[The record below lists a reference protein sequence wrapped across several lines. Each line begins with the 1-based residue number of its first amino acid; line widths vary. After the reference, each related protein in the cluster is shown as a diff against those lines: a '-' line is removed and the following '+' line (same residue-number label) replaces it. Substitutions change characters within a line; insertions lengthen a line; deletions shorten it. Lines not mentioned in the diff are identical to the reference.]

1 MLYSPIL
8 SFLKLIILIPWI
20 ITISFCQFIV
30 FCFSKRFFFVFYK
43 FLFFGIRKI
52 FGIKLK
58 VSGEQETKRV
68 MFISNH
74 ISYLDIIILGSLV
87 NAVFVAKSD
96 IRNWPIIN
104 KLCMLGKTIFVERE
118 NRRSV
123 KKQAVLIKENMENGF
138 NVILFPEGTSSDGSK
153 VLSFK
158 SSLFEV
164 VDHKELRN
172 YKLQPISISYNKL
185 DGLPLVKTHRP
196 FLAWF
201 GAMNLAPHFWQFL
214 GLGTSEVN
222 ISFHKSEKFSVFLN
236 RKEACKYCFERISEQ
251 VKNDYQLLEVD
262 NQIKLNEFKF
272 L

>member
-1 MLYSPIL
+1 MLYSPLL
-8 SFLKLIILIPWI
+8 SFLRLIILVPWI
-20 ITISFCQFIV
+20 TVISFCQFV
-30 FCFSKRFFFVFYK
+30 VLCCCKRFFFVFYK
-43 FLFFGIRKI
+43 FLFLGIRKI

-58 VSGEQETKRV
+58 VSGEQEEKRV

-74 ISYLDIIILGSLV
+74 ISYLDIIILGSEV
-87 NAVFVAKSD
+87 NAVFVAKSE

-104 KLCMLGKTIFVERE
+104 KLCMLGKTIFVER
-118 NRRSV
+118 NNPRSV
-123 KKQAVLIKENMENGF
+123 KKQAGFIKENIENGL

-158 SSLFEV
+158 SSLFGV
-164 VDHKELRN
+164 VDYKELRN

-185 DGLPLVKTHRP
+185 DGLPLVKIHRP

-201 GAMNLAPHFWQFL
+201 GAMNLAPHVWQFL

-222 ISFHKSEKFSVFLN
+222 IRFHKSEKFSTFSD
-236 RKEACKYCFERISEQ
+236 RKEACTYCFERISKQ
-251 VKNDYQLLEVD
+251 VIKDYQLLEVD
-262 NQIKLNEFKF
+262 NKIKLNEFKF

>member
-8 SFLKLIILIPWI
+8 SFIRLIILVPWI
-20 ITISFCQFIV
+20 AIISFFQFLV
-30 FCFSKRFFFVFYK
+30 VCFFKRFFFVFYK
-43 FLFFGIRKI
+43 LLFFGIRKI

-58 VSGEQETKRV
+58 VSGEQEAKRV

-87 NAVFVAKSD
+87 NAVFVAKSE
-96 IRNWPIIN
+96 IRDWPIIN
-104 KLCMLGKTIFVERE
+104 KLCMLGKTIFIERE

-123 KKQAVLIKENMENGF
+123 KKQAILIKENMENGL

-153 VLSFK
+153 VLGFK

-164 VDHKELRN
+164 VDHEELRN

-185 DGLPLVKTHRP
+185 DGLPLVKIHRP

-201 GAMNLAPHFWQFL
+201 GAMNLAPHVWKFL
-214 GLGTSEVN
+214 GLGTSEVD
-222 ISFHKSEKFSVFLN
+222 IRFHKSEKFSDFLN
-236 RKEACKYCFERISEQ
+236 RKEACTYCFKKISEQ
-251 VKNDYQLLEVD
+251 VIKDYQLLEVD
-262 NQIKLNEFKF
+262 NKIKLNEFKF

>member
-8 SFLKLIILIPWI
+8 SFIRLIILVPWI
-20 ITISFCQFIV
+20 TIISFCQFLV
-30 FCFSKRFFFVFYK
+30 VCFCQRFFFVFYK
-43 FLFFGIRKI
+43 LLFLGIRKI

-58 VSGEQETKRV
+58 VSGEQEAKRV

-87 NAVFVAKSD
+87 NAIFVAKSE

-104 KLCMLGKTIFVERE
+104 KLCMLGKTIFVERD

-123 KKQAVLIKENMENGF
+123 KKQAILIKENMENGL

-164 VDHKELRN
+164 IDHEELRN
-172 YKLQPISISYNKL
+172 YNLQPISISYNKL
-185 DGLPLVKTHRP
+185 DGLPLVKIHRP

-201 GAMNLAPHFWQFL
+201 GAMNLAPHVWKFL

-222 ISFHKSEKFSVFLN
+222 IRFHKPVQFSDFLN
-236 RKEACKYCFERISEQ
+236 RKEACKYCFEKISEQ
-251 VKNDYQLLEVD
+251 VIKDYQLLEVD
-262 NQIKLNEFKF
+262 NKIKLNEFKF

>member
-8 SFLKLIILIPWI
+8 SFLRLTILIPWI
-20 ITISFCQFIV
+20 TIITFFQFIV
-30 FCFSKRFFFVFYK
+30 FCFFKRFFFVFYK
-43 FLFFGIRKI
+43 FLFFGIRNI
-52 FGIKLK
+52 LGIKLK
-58 VSGEQETKRV
+58 ISGKQESRKV
-68 MFISNH
+68 LFISNH
-74 ISYLDIIILGSLV
+74 VSYLDIIILGSVV
-87 NAVFVAKSD
+87 NAVFVAKSE

-104 KLCMLGKTIFVERE
+104 KLCILGKTIFIERA

-123 KKQAVLIKENMENGF
+123 KKQAVLIKENMKNGF
-138 NVILFPEGTSSDGSK
+138 NVILFPEGTSSDGSR

-164 VDHKELRN
+164 VDHLELRN

-185 DGLPLVKTHRP
+185 DGLPLIKNHRP

-201 GAMNLAPHFWQFL
+201 GAMNLAPHLWQFL

-222 ISFHKSEKFSVFLN
+222 VRFHKSEKFSAFLN
-236 RKEACKYCFERISEQ
+236 RKEACNYCFKKISEQ
-251 VKNDYQLLEVD
+251 VTNDYKLLEVD

>member
-8 SFLKLIILIPWI
+8 SFIRLFLLVPWI
-20 ITISFCQFIV
+20 TIISFCQFV
-30 FCFSKRFFFVFYK
+30 VLCFFKRFFFVFYK
-43 FLFFGIRKI
+43 FLFFGTRKI

-58 VSGEQETKRV
+58 VSGVQETKRV

-74 ISYLDIIILGSLV
+74 ISYLDIIILGSVV
-87 NAVFVAKSD
+87 NAVFVAKSE
-96 IRNWPIIN
+96 IKGWPIIN
-104 KLCMLGKTIFVERE
+104 KLCMLGKTIFIERN

-123 KKQAVLIKENMENGF
+123 KKQSVSIKENMENGL

-164 VDHKELRN
+164 VDHEELRN

-185 DGLPLVKTHRP
+185 DGLPLVKIHRP

-201 GAMNLAPHFWQFL
+201 GAMNLAPHVWQFL

-222 ISFHKSEKFSVFLN
+222 IRFHKSEKFSAFLN
-236 RKEACKYCFERISEQ
+236 RKEACRYCFERISEQ
-251 VKNDYQLLEVD
+251 VIKDYQLLEVD
-262 NQIKLNEFKF
+262 NKIKLNEFKF

>member
-8 SFLKLIILIPWI
+8 SFLRLIVLVPWI
-20 ITISFCQFIV
+20 TIISFCQFIV

-52 FGIKLK
+52 FGIKLN
-58 VSGEQETKRV
+58 VCGEQKKKRV
-68 MFISNH
+68 LFISNH
-74 ISYLDIIILGSLV
+74 ISYLDIIILGSVV
-87 NAVFVAKSD
+87 NGVFVAKSE

-104 KLCMLGKTIFVERE
+104 KLCLLGKTIFIERE
-118 NRRSV
+118 NRRAV
-123 KKQAVLIKENMENGF
+123 KKQSVLIKESMKNGF
-138 NVILFPEGTSSDGSK
+138 NVILFPEGTSSDGSR

-164 VDHKELRN
+164 VDHEELRN

-185 DGLPLVKTHRP
+185 DGLPLVKTYRP

-201 GAMNLAPHFWQFL
+201 GAMNLAPHVWQFL

-222 ISFHKSEKFSVFLN
+222 IRFHKPKKFSAFFN
-236 RKEACKYCFERISEQ
+236 RKDACRYCFEKISEQ
-251 VKNDYQLLEVD
+251 VTNDYQLLEVD

>member
-1 MLYSPIL
+1 M
-8 SFLKLIILIPWI
+8 LIPWI
-20 ITISFCQFIV
+20 TILSFCQFIV
-30 FCFSKRFFFVFYK
+30 FCFSKRFFFVFYR
-43 FLFFGIRKI
+43 FLFFGIIKI

-58 VSGEQETKRV
+58 VSGKQEAKKV

-74 ISYLDIIILGSLV
+74 ISYLDIVILGSVV
-87 NAVFVAKSD
+87 NAVFVAKSE
-96 IRNWPIIN
+96 ISNWPIIN
-104 KLCMLGKTIFVERE
+104 KLCLLGKTIFIERE

-123 KKQAVLIKENMENGF
+123 KKQFVSIKESMMNGF

-164 VDHKELRN
+164 VDHEELKN

-185 DGLPLVKTHRP
+185 DGLPLVKNYRP

-201 GAMNLAPHFWQFL
+201 GAMSLAPHVWQFL

-222 ISFHKSEKFSVFLN
+222 LHFHKPEKFSVFLN

-251 VKNDYQLLEVD
+251 VINDYQLLEID

>member
-8 SFLKLIILIPWI
+8 SLIRIIILVPWI
-20 ITISFCQFIV
+20 TTISFCQFIV
-30 FCFSKRFFFVFYK
+30 FCFSQRFFFVFYK

-58 VSGEQETKRV
+58 VSGEQEAKRV

-74 ISYLDIIILGSLV
+74 ISYLDIVILGSVV
-87 NAVFVAKSD
+87 NAVFVAKSE

-104 KLCMLGKTIFVERE
+104 KLCILGKTIFIERE
-118 NRRSV
+118 NRKSV
-123 KKQAVLIKENMENGF
+123 KKQAVLIKENMQKGL
-138 NVILFPEGTSSDGSK
+138 NVLLFPEGTSSDGSK

-164 VDHKELRN
+164 VDHEELKN
-172 YKLQPISISYNKL
+172 YRLQPISISYNKL
-185 DGLPLVKTHRP
+185 DGLPLVKIHRP

-201 GAMNLAPHFWQFL
+201 GAMNLAPHVWQFL

-222 ISFHKSEKFSVFLN
+222 VRFHKSERFSTFLD

-262 NQIKLNEFKF
+262 NKIKLNEFKF